1 MATPTASPASTGAAR
16 RSRLPAAELEALC
29 ARVRSFIDEVVIPRE
44 DLSRG
49 HDIAWL
55 DTVTRELRAAAAAR
69 GLVAP
74 QLPVEAGGLGLCWQD
89 CARVFEECGRSVLG
103 AGAMGCQAPDQP
115 NIDTLMHLAAP
126 SQRERWLEPLMAGE
140 IRSAFAMTEP
150 APGVGSD
157 PRMLSTRARRDGD
170 GWVLDGHKW
179 FASGAVGAA
188 FAIVVAR
195 SDEGASWFI
204 VDTTNPGWTLV
215 RDIPSIDSFAPGGH
229 GEVLLREC
237 RVPADA
243 LIGEA
248 GRGFD
253 YAQLRLEGAR
263 LFHCMRGIGLASRA
277 IGIAQDYAARR
288 DSFGAKLSEHQQ
300 IQAMVADAHI
310 DLYACRL
317 MTADVARRLDEGE
330 SIRHHSS
337 MAKVFVSEALNR
349 VADRACQ
356 MTGAYGMCTDE
367 PLAMIAQR
375 LRPFRIYD
383 GASEVHRAAIGKRV
397 FQRGSQA

>member
-1 MATPTASPASTGAAR
+1 MEPDMTETAPPRAR
-16 RSRLPAAELEALC
+16 PPLPAAELDALC
-29 ARVRSFIDEVVIPRE
+29 ARVRAFVDECAIPAE
-44 DLSRG
+44 DLSRA

-55 DTVTRELRAAAAAR
+55 DATTRTLRTEARRR
-69 GLVAP
+69 GLVPP
-74 QLPVEAGGLGLCWQD
+74 QLPPEAGGLGLCWQD
-89 CARVFEECGRSVLG
+89 CARVFEELGRG
-103 AGAMGCQAPDQP
+103 FIAAGALGCQAPDQP
-115 NIDTLMHLAAP
+115 NIDTLMRLAAP
-126 SQRERWLEPLMAGE
+126 SQRERWLAPLMAGE

-157 PRMLSTRARRDGD
+157 PTMLATTAHRDGD

-195 SDEGASWFI
+195 ADEGPSWFL
-204 VDTTNPGWTLV
+204 VETSNPGWRLL
-215 RDIPSIDSFAPGGH
+215 RDVPAIDPFVPGGH
-229 GEVLLREC
+229 GEIRLEGC

-243 LIGEA
+243 LIGEP
-248 GRGFD
+248 GRGLD

-263 LFHCMRGIGLASRA
+263 LFHCMRGIGLAARA
-277 IGIAQDYAARR
+277 IEIAQDWCARR
-288 DSFGAKLSEHQQ
+288 ESFGARLAEHQQ
-300 IQAMVADAHI
+300 VQAMVADAHI

-317 MTADVARRLDEGE
+317 MTADVSRRLDEGA

-356 MTGAYGMCTDE
+356 LAGAVGLCTDH
-367 PLAMIAQR
+367 PLALIAQR
-375 LRPFRIYD
+375 FRPFRVYD
-383 GASEVHRAAIGKRV
+383 GASEVHRAAIGRRA
-397 FQRGSQA
+397 FRGGVRP

>member
-1 MATPTASPASTGAAR
+1 VTDTAPPAA
-16 RSRLPAAELEALC
+16 RSRLPAAELDALC
-29 ARVRSFIDEVVIPRE
+29 ERVRAFVDECAIPAE
-44 DLSRG
+44 DLSRT
-49 HDIAWL
+49 HDVAWL
-55 DTVTRELRAAAAAR
+55 DATTRRLRDEAR
-69 GLVAP
+69 RRDLRPP
-74 QLPVEAGGLGLCWQD
+74 QLPPEAGGLGLCWQD
-89 CARVFEECGRSVLG
+89 CARVFEELGRSFVA
-103 AGAMGCQAPDQP
+103 AGALGCQAPDQP
-115 NIDTLMHLAAP
+115 NVDTLMRLAAP
-126 SQRERWLEPLMAGE
+126 SQRERWLAPLMAGE

-157 PRMLSTRARRDGD
+157 PTMISTTARRHGD

-179 FASGAVGAA
+179 FASGALGAA

-195 SDEGASWFI
+195 ADEGPSWFL
-204 VDTTNPGWTLV
+204 VETSNPGWRLL
-215 RDIPSIDSFAPGGH
+215 RDVPAIDPFAPGGH
-229 GEVLLREC
+229 GEVRLEGC

-248 GRGFD
+248 GRGLD

-277 IGIAQDYAARR
+277 IQIAQDWCARR
-288 DSFGAKLSEHQQ
+288 ESFGARLAEHQQ
-300 IQAMVADAHI
+300 VQAMVADAHI

-317 MTADVARRLDEGE
+317 MTADVSRRLDEGA

-356 MTGAYGMCTDE
+356 LAGAVGMCTDQ
-367 PLAMIAQR
+367 PLALIAQR
-375 LRPFRIYD
+375 LRPFRVYD
-383 GASEVHRAAIGKRV
+383 GASEVHRAAIGRRA
-397 FQRGSQA
+397 FRGGARP